1 MTDEMMNL
9 RALVEKAPDA
19 DILRDMIA
27 FAAKR
32 LMEMEVG
39 AKTGAGFGERS
50 LDRLA
55 QRNGY
60 RATGTGRRAPGRS
73 SCASPG
79 CGKARTFRAFSSPGG
94 WPRRR

>member
-9 RALVEKAPDA
+9 RTLVEKAPDA

-27 FAAKR
+27 FAAER

-39 AKTGAGFGERS
+39 LTTGAAHGQRS
-50 LDRLA
+50 PDRLA

-60 RATGTGRRAPGRS
+60 RERDWETRAARS
-73 SCASPG
+73 SCASPS
-79 CGKARTFRAFSSPGG
+79 CARSRTFRASSSRGE
-94 WPRRR
+94 WRRRL

>member
-27 FAAKR
+27 FAAER

-39 AKTGAGFGERS
+39 ARTGAGFGERS
-50 LDRLA
+50 AERLA

-60 RATGTGRRAPGRS
+60 RDGTGRRARERS
-73 SCASPG
+73 SFASPS
-79 CGKARTFRAFSSPGG
+79 CARARTFRASSSLGG